1 MVRMICGLAALGMI
15 VCPLLAKSAP
25 TLLAFSRTELGIEPE
40 MSEMSE
46 ESARPE
52 GAGRAGGSPKARP
65 TPIVWK
71 PRVVGAP
78 QERVG
83 GAVRGSSDLA
93 NPMALV
99 PNHLALTLSPAPSL
113 FWHLD
118 GPASDG
124 VAIIFTLVDERGEA
138 PLVESELA
146 PPDRAGIQR
155 VRLGDYGVALKLGQ
169 TYTWSVALVPD
180 REDRSQDR
188 ISLGLIQRTQ
198 VTGAA
203 PREAEEFA
211 ARGLWYDA
219 LEALSD
225 AVDKTPE
232 DAEAL
237 ARRGSL
243 LSQAG
248 LLPGAE

>member
-15 VCPLLAKSAP
+15 FCPLLAKSAP
-25 TLLAFSRTELGIEPE
+25 TQLAFNHTELGIEPE
-40 MSEMSE
+40 VSE
-46 ESARPE
+46 ESAGPE
-52 GAGRAGGSPKARP
+52 GAGRSPKARP
-65 TPIVWK
+65 IPIVWK
-71 PRVVGAP
+71 PQVVGAP

-83 GAVRGSSDLA
+83 GAVRGSSDRA

-118 GPASDG
+118 GPTPDG
-124 VAIIFTLVDERGEA
+124 VAIFFTLVDEGGEA
-138 PLVESELA
+138 PLVESELPA
-146 PPDRAGIQR
+146 PDGAGIQR
-155 VRLGDYGVALKLGQ
+155 VRLGDYGVVLKPGQ

-188 ISLGLIQRTQ
+188 VSLGLIQRTQ
-198 VTGAA
+198 VAGEA

-232 DAEAL
+232 DAEAR